1 MTLDEIAKKYGLDD
15 EVKTPVNALDEIAK
29 KYGLDDETPTQDL
42 EEKPAT
48 RMTRRGVRPSPVR
61 ETPKQFEYTYSEDL
75 YEPKKETEYEELVNP
90 QNIDVMKKYLSHPRF
105 GKLAENLDQQSEED
119 IRSRFMT
126 SMRMV
131 EANPELN
138 GAPELMFLLNA
149 NQQDKEAAIRAH
161 QLFDSVPGF
170 AFEGGGPVG
179 EAMADY
185 IAGVA
190 SSPSTAASLAVGTAL
205 APGPGTAAGALTG
218 TLKSVIASQG
228 VRAGIREV
236 IKRTGAG
243 LAARK
248 TAIAGGALTE
258 AGLEVPASVLRQK
271 LDVETLTQDEEG
283 KLKTEVSAS
292 EVLTDSLISGIFGT
306 AVGAQTARKTG
317 ASDLEKILE
326 SKRTPEGL
334 TAITKRTQEEE
345 SFLQEFEKQY
355 SKAFREFDIHEG
367 RKRLDEVSEPTD
379 LTNSKIRNE
388 VNKKAIDIAKYIM
401 VKDPAFRPKENEQ
414 ITDAIV
420 RVFTS
425 LGDNEIND
433 DLIQNAMAEYG
444 LTSTD
449 FVQMMRASAT
459 DTAQYMNT
467 LSQFSK
473 YMGTLRKTD
482 PEVEKILKR
491 YETEEGLKKSWEIA
505 YDGFKRLV
513 DESRAYV
520 VSSIGTT
527 MRNAVGTAT
536 GMTFS
541 AGARLVDDL
550 LYQFLTG
557 SKAVLT
563 GKVSL
568 SGTKEGIS
576 QTIENAFGDFYY
588 LKNQDLT
595 KNITE
600 KLLKDDPKI
609 NQILFHQVRDAA
621 GEEGQ
626 QKLSKGARF
635 VNSLNMAQDNF
646 FRRALF
652 TASVQRQMKSAGA
665 DMYDYIANDKNIPK
679 DVLKRAMDDAL
690 KGTFSYMPKEG
701 SVNNFVRAIEKNP
714 FASLV
719 IPFPRFMANSMRFT
733 YENMPYIRL
742 PESLVYV
749 AGAGWQG
756 IVKKDPKKADV
767 MLRRATE
774 AMGKAAAGGA
784 ALHFAYTYR
793 QENEDVSWGS
803 MKLKDGNTIDLRP
816 VFPFNVFLGVAELQV
831 MIEKNTLNTNP
842 RKLLEIF
849 ESIAG
854 FKLPAGTTESALS
867 GIAEAALDISEGL
880 STMSTD
886 KVKET
891 TGKFV
896 GDFAGR
902 FFQPLQPVFALM
914 SDFNRES
921 GVAVDPN
928 MPNTSALVK
937 QLREMGVI
945 DEDTEASFLDAASRR
960 IEAKIPGAPI
970 GAEIK
975 EGLPLAMER
984 LRPETPIRG
993 AEFFSVATGLR
1004 IIRPDNP
1011 IESEF
1016 KRLGLNEY
1024 KMFGSSGVREYDRAL
1039 IQEAMPSVQKQ
1050 IGKLIQSKRYTKLED
1065 EAKTELLTN
1074 SLSRILQTSRQITTE
1089 KTRKNNPELYYKME
1103 WNKLSKRQQ
1112 NVANALYARDNPGKT
1127 IEEDNAY
1134 DKAIKYKALIEQ
1146 FQ

>member
-1 MTLDEIAKKYGLDD
+1 
-15 EVKTPVNALDEIAK
+15 
-29 KYGLDDETPTQDL
+29 
-42 EEKPAT
+42 
-48 RMTRRGVRPSPVR
+48 
-61 ETPKQFEYTYSEDL
+61 
-75 YEPKKETEYEELVNP
+75 
-90 QNIDVMKKYLSHPRF
+90 
-105 GKLAENLDQQSEED
+105 
-119 IRSRFMT
+119 
-126 SMRMV
+126 
-131 EANPELN
+131 
-138 GAPELMFLLNA
+138 
-149 NQQDKEAAIRAH
+149 
-161 QLFDSVPGF
+161 
-170 AFEGGGPVG
+170 
-179 EAMADY
+179 
-185 IAGVA
+185 
-190 SSPSTAASLAVGTAL
+190 
-205 APGPGTAAGALTG
+205 
-218 TLKSVIASQG
+218 
-228 VRAGIREV
+228 
-236 IKRTGAG
+236 
-243 LAARK
+243 
-248 TAIAGGALTE
+248 
-258 AGLEVPASVLRQK
+258 
-271 LDVETLTQDEEG
+271 
-283 KLKTEVSAS
+283 
-292 EVLTDSLISGIFGT
+292 
-306 AVGAQTARKTG
+306 
-317 ASDLEKILE
+317 
-326 SKRTPEGL
+326 
-334 TAITKRTQEEE
+334 
-345 SFLQEFEKQY
+345 
-355 SKAFREFDIHEG
+355 
-367 RKRLDEVSEPTD
+367 
-379 LTNSKIRNE
+379 
-388 VNKKAIDIAKYIM
+388 
-401 VKDPAFRPKENEQ
+401 
-414 ITDAIV
+414 
-420 RVFTS
+420 
-425 LGDNEIND
+425 
-433 DLIQNAMAEYG
+433 
-444 LTSTD
+444 
-449 FVQMMRASAT
+449 
-459 DTAQYMNT
+459 
-467 LSQFSK
+467 
-473 YMGTLRKTD
+473 
-482 PEVEKILKR
+482 
-491 YETEEGLKKSWEIA
+491 
-505 YDGFKRLV
+505 
-513 DESRAYV
+513 
-520 VSSIGTT
+520 
-527 MRNAVGTAT
+527 
-536 GMTFS
+536 
-541 AGARLVDDL
+541 
-550 LYQFLTG
+550 
-557 SKAVLT
+557 
-563 GKVSL
+563 
-568 SGTKEGIS
+568 
-576 QTIENAFGDFYY
+576 
-588 LKNQDLT
+588 
-595 KNITE
+595 
-600 KLLKDDPKI
+600 
-609 NQILFHQVRDAA
+609 
-621 GEEGQ
+621 
-626 QKLSKGARF
+626 
-635 VNSLNMAQDNF
+635 
-646 FRRALF
+646 
-652 TASVQRQMKSAGA
+652 
-665 DMYDYIANDKNIPK
+665 
-679 DVLKRAMDDAL
+679 MDDAL

-701 SVNNFVRAIEKNP
+701 SVSNFVRAIEKNP

-742 PESLVYV
+742 PESLVDV

-1074 SLSRILQTSRQITTE
+1074 SLSRILQTSRQITTI

-1134 DKAIKYKALIEQ
+1134 DKAIKYKALIKQ
-1146 FQ
+1146 FQK